1 MIIIIKFPLKSLIFT
16 FFLTNDSCSFF
27 VLKGLA
33 LICSN
38 SLRIQETHFVMA
50 LAGFFFL
57 NLLLSRM
64 FHIDDVPS
72 GAGEGIKDI
81 NKALA
86 VCVLMLTV

>member
-1 MIIIIKFPLKSLIFT
+1 
-16 FFLTNDSCSFF
+16 
-27 VLKGLA
+27 
-33 LICSN
+33 
-38 SLRIQETHFVMA
+38 MA

>member
-1 MIIIIKFPLKSLIFT
+1 MIP
-16 FFLTNDSCSFF
+16 FLFF

-38 SLRIQETHFVMA
+38 SKNSGNAFRNRFSRV
-50 LAGFFFL
+50 FFL

>member
-1 MIIIIKFPLKSLIFT
+1 MIIIIIFPLKSLILL
-16 FFLTNDSCSFF
+16 FLTNDSCSFF

-38 SLRIQETHFVMA
+38 SLRIQETHFVMG

>member
-1 MIIIIKFPLKSLIFT
+1 MIICNIFPLKSLVLLFDNER
-16 FFLTNDSCSFF
+16 FLFF
-27 VLKGLA
+27 VVKFLA

-38 SLRIQETHFVMA
+38 SLRIQETHFVMG
-50 LAGFFFL
+50 LAGFSFL

>member
-1 MIIIIKFPLKSLIFT
+1 MIICNIFPLKSLVLLFDKLTIPIFRIKV
-16 FFLTNDSCSFF
+16 FGVNLFQQS
-27 VLKGLA
+27 K
-33 LICSN
+33 N
-38 SLRIQETHFVMA
+38 SGNAFHNGFSR
-50 LAGFFFL
+50 FFFL

-86 VCVLMLTV
+86 VCVLC